1 MVSHYHWLDDRRIVA
16 YCRADRGDAY
26 YVLDAETAA
35 EIAKIFTEVIIAPG
49 LEPAARDILAEKKNL
64 RMLVTDG
71 LPDPAAPG
79 MLAKTI
85 AGGLL
90 LQSRDTGRIGRKD
103 LKVVTKRAPSEQE
116 MDDML
121 DQGLNFV
128 ESMGF
133 ILTDQDIHLMDQA
146 DLQKLWQSLPLN
158 AGLSEEEPSPGAVQ
172 TKSSGTVAAEKP
184 AASVTGRSSIAAKQQ
199 TVVETTT
206 SSEADTKQSSD
217 SAPGPETEPETAE
230 ANAITE
236 NVDDLLAVVE
246 AMRAKST
253 SLRARMTVPS
263 AEEMKLRKEQL
274 RETVGRILATL

>member
-1 MVSHYHWLDDRRIVA
+1 MFIRDESMHSIDVPADHVVRLYRSMREIQLALPGVSAQQASAYLCQYKQPDGIATVA
-16 YCRADRGDAY
+16 AFHLHKSGILAY
-26 YVLDAETAA
+26 Y
-35 EIAKIFTEVIIAPG
+35 FS
-49 LEPAARDILAEKKNL
+49 
-64 RMLVTDG
+64 
-71 LPDPAAPG
+71 DP
-79 MLAKTI
+79 
-85 AGGLL
+85 
-90 LQSRDTGRIGRKD
+90 R
-103 LKVVTKRAPSEQE
+103 VVSAQE

-133 ILTDQDIHLMDQA
+133 ILTDQDIHFMDQA

-253 SLRARMTVPS
+253 SLRARISVPS